1 MTFYIGFW
9 TDVIWGIDDFRNEI
23 MTCADQFKL
32 ILSNNILSIFSYIG
46 EGFCILSVVMI
57 MIAFLGAEGRITRKT
72 FTPVIVM
79 VGIITG
85 INSYCIIHDYIVLRK
100 VWTEP
105 YIEGMVHLTDK
116 ENIKWL
122 IYSMV
127 MGVIIITALTT
138 FTKRK
143 ELCCIMNVFMIVFYE
158 SFISTEM
165 LCSAM
170 YFTENP
176 REYVLKFKIT
186 DQLLGTTESIVFTTS
201 YLVIMLLLFLALYLG
216 MIKKQRTLYVKWKN
230 RIIFIVWELI
240 MTCIIQ
246 IPVWGDFE
254 GPDQIRYMKYEL
266 GAILPV
272 MGFAVPVLMIAIILR
287 RYILEKTLIQ
297 EDYISAEL
305 DYINQYKKNQEE
317 TRAFRHDIIN
327 NLSMISSMHE
337 RKNYDEAK
345 AYLNTLLGNV
355 KALSPKY
362 NTGDEM
368 LDCIVRMKVTK
379 MEEVGIE
386 FQFDGAVDGGLGM
399 KAVDVCSIFANAF
412 DNAIEACERLPE
424 TAEKWVKLIIK
435 RTDKFFSITLS
446 NTMSEDENEIS
457 VLRLLGEG
465 GRVTSKKEKSL
476 HGFGTENMRN
486 AIRKYDGIQKIDI
499 NEGVFTLSVMIPR
512 KMMAEK
518 RG

>member
-1 MTFYIGFW
+1 
-9 TDVIWGIDDFRNEI
+9 
-23 MTCADQFKL
+23 
-32 ILSNNILSIFSYIG
+32 
-46 EGFCILSVVMI
+46 
-57 MIAFLGAEGRITRKT
+57 
-72 FTPVIVM
+72 
-79 VGIITG
+79 
-85 INSYCIIHDYIVLRK
+85 
-100 VWTEP
+100 
-105 YIEGMVHLTDK
+105 
-116 ENIKWL
+116 
-122 IYSMV
+122 
-127 MGVIIITALTT
+127 
-138 FTKRK
+138 
-143 ELCCIMNVFMIVFYE
+143 
-158 SFISTEM
+158 
-165 LCSAM
+165 
-170 YFTENP
+170 
-176 REYVLKFKIT
+176 
-186 DQLLGTTESIVFTTS
+186 
-201 YLVIMLLLFLALYLG
+201 
-216 MIKKQRTLYVKWKN
+216 
-230 RIIFIVWELI
+230 

-379 MEEVGIE
+379 MEEEGIE
-386 FQFDGAVDGGLGM
+386 FLFDGAVDGGLGM

-446 NTMSEDENEIS
+446 NTMSENENEIS

-499 NEGVFTLSVMIPR
+499 NEGIFTLSVMIPR